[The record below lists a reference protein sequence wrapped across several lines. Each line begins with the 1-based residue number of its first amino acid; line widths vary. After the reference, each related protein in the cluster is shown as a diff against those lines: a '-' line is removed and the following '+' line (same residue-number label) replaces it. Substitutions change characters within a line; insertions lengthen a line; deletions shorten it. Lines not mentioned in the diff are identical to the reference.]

1 MLHERV
7 ADDRHIIAG
16 VRINECSRIGQI
28 TQWLLIEALLFVGVD
43 DVHRVKILVDLR
55 CIGRQQTIECE
66 GAIDLLFPCRGK
78 GCGVGLPTL

>member
-43 DVHRVKILVDLR
+43 DVHRVKILVD
-55 CIGRQQTIECE
+55 
-66 GAIDLLFPCRGK
+66 D
-78 GCGVGLPTL
+78 